1 MNTNTP
7 KKSAPSNQRKYIK
20 DDTEKSLDASIKEG
34 LFGTTS
40 SHLVWDY
47 ISPYAMSLGATN
59 KEIGLLGVLQSLGS
73 ALGQIPGARL
83 VGMMSRKAIWTMS
96 YTMSRLLWIPI
107 LLIAIIPIYQVLL
120 LMIVV
125 FTICF
130 FNGIRNPAWSSLM
143 GDIVPANR
151 RGEYFGKRNMITGT
165 VGLVTTVASG
175 IMLVIFGFG
184 ILFFLSIIIGLFA
197 VFFFLKI
204 YEPPVKSEYHYKHS
218 FNLSFK
224 DILFSMKMNP
234 NFVWFTLY
242 ICIVSFAIAMASPF
256 YTVYMIKNLDIG
268 YVWYAVVITINALI
282 AILSQPYWGKFSD
295 KYGDRAILIITS
307 IMICFIP
314 LFWMFATT
322 IEHLILIHIFD
333 GFMFGGWS
341 LVTFNFLL
349 SSTPENKRA
358 NYIANHTLF
367 AGLTT
372 VSGALLAS
380 FMIEYFE
387 VSLMMGVAALTT
399 IFFLSFILRLGS
411 LALLPKI
418 QKDYTKPET
427 EPLARLTWKLTV
439 IEPTKAMSKLVGHV
453 YDVKWLIQKIK
464 ETPGK
469 IYIFFTYKIRLYRS
483 DKI

>member
-1 MNTNTP
+1 MNPTPP
-7 KKSAPSNQRKYIK
+7 KKYNKK
-20 DDTEKSLDASIKEG
+20 VEDTTEKSLDSSIKEG

-47 ISPYAMSLGATN
+47 ISPYAISLGATN

-83 VGMMSRKAIWTMS
+83 VSMMSRKAIWTMS
-96 YTMSRLLWIPI
+96 YTLSRLLWIPI

-120 LMIVV
+120 LMIIV

-130 FNGIRNPAWSSLM
+130 LNGIRNPAWSSLM
-143 GDIVPANR
+143 GDIVPPNR
-151 RGEYFGKRNMITGT
+151 RGEYFGKRNMITGIA
-165 VGLVTTVASG
+165 GLLTTVASG
-175 IMLVIFGFG
+175 IMLVVFGFG

-197 VFFFLKI
+197 VYFFLKI
-204 YEPPVKSEYHYKHS
+204 YEPPVKSEFHYKHS
-218 FNLSFK
+218 FSFSIK
-224 DILFSMKMNP
+224 DIAFSMKMHS
-234 NFVWFTLY
+234 NFVWFTIY
-242 ICIVSFAIAMASPF
+242 MCIVSFAIAISSPF

-268 YVWYAVVITINALI
+268 YIWYAVLITINALI

-295 KYGDRAILIITS
+295 KYGDRVILIITS

-322 IEHLILIHIFD
+322 VEHLILIHIFD
-333 GFMFGGWS
+333 GFMFGGWT

-358 NYIANHTLF
+358 GYIANHTLF
-367 AGLTT
+367 AGLAT
-372 VSGALLAS
+372 VSGTLLAS
-380 FMIEYFE
+380 ILIEYFE
-387 VSLMMGVAALTT
+387 ISLMMGVAALTT
-399 IFFLSFILRLGS
+399 IFFLSFIVRLVS
-411 LALLPKI
+411 LAFLPKI

-427 EPLARLTWKLTV
+427 EPLLRLTWKLTV
-439 IEPTKAMSKLVGHV
+439 VHPAKAMYRFVGYV
-453 YDVKWLIQKIK
+453 YDVKWLVEKLK
-464 ETPGK
+464 EIPSKT
-469 IYIFFTYKIRLYRS
+469 YTFFVYKIRLYRS